1 MGGRAR
7 MRVEYVTMAP
17 LGKALIVA
25 GLLLVVLGAA
35 VWGFGSGTPAGP
47 LPGRLH
53 GDIYVRRGNFS
64 FYFPLTTSIVISIVL
79 SLIVAW
85 LRR

>member
-1 MGGRAR
+1 

-17 LGKALIVA
+17 LGKALIVM
-25 GLLLVVLGAA
+25 GLILVVLGAA
-35 VWGFGSGTPAGP
+35 VWGFGSGSITGP
-47 LPGRLH
+47 IPGRLP
-53 GDIYVRRGNFS
+53 GDIYVRRGNFT
-64 FYFPLTTSIVISIVL
+64 FYFPITTAIIVSIVL

>member
-1 MGGRAR
+1 
-7 MRVEYVTMAP
+7 MAP
-17 LGKALIVA
+17 IGKALIAA
-25 GLLLVVLGAA
+25 GLILAVLGAA
-35 VWGFGSGTPAGP
+35 LWGYGSGSIPGP
-47 LPGRLH
+47 VPGRLP
-53 GDIYVRRGNFS
+53 GDLYLRRGNFS

>member
-1 MGGRAR
+1 VGGRAR
-7 MRVEYVTMAP
+7 MRVGYVTMAP

-25 GLLLVVLGAA
+25 GLLLVVVGAA
-35 VWGFGSGTPAGP
+35 VWGFGSGTISGP
-47 LPGRLH
+47 LPGRLP

-64 FYFPLTTSIVISIVL
+64 FYFPITTSIVISIVL

>member
-1 MGGRAR
+1 
-7 MRVEYVTMAP
+7 MAP
-17 LGKALIVA
+17 LGKALIVT

-35 VWGFGSGTPAGP
+35 IWSFGSAAI
-47 LPGRLH
+47 PGRLP

-64 FYFPLTTSIVISIVL
+64 FYFPVTTAIVISLVL
-79 SLIVAW
+79 SLIAAW

>member
-1 MGGRAR
+1 
-7 MRVEYVTMAP
+7 MAP
-17 LGKALIVA
+17 LGKALIVT

-35 VWGFGSGTPAGP
+35 IWGFGSAAM
-47 LPGRLH
+47 PGRLP

-64 FYFPLTTSIVISIVL
+64 FYFPVTTAIVISLVL
-79 SLIVAW
+79 SLIAAW

>member
-1 MGGRAR
+1 
-7 MRVEYVTMAP
+7 MAP
-17 LGKALIVA
+17 IGKALIAA
-25 GLLLVVLGAA
+25 GLVLAVLGAA
-35 VWGFGSGTPAGP
+35 LWGYGSGSIPGP
-47 LPGRLH
+47 VPGRLP
-53 GDIYVRRGNFS
+53 GDLYLRRGNFS

>member
-1 MGGRAR
+1 

-17 LGKALIVA
+17 LGKALIVM

-35 VWGFGSGTPAGP
+35 VWGFGSGSITGP
-47 LPGRLH
+47 IPGRLP
-53 GDIYVRRGNFS
+53 GDIYIRRGNFT
-64 FYFPLTTSIVISIVL
+64 FYFPITTSIIVSIVL

-85 LRR
+85 LRRR